1 MWIIIGLL
9 QKLLRKWR
17 TKPSLDLKSQI
28 QNQSQNLKSQIQNQS
43 QHDDGAN
50 IPLQNSHSKASE
62 TLSQHNGRI

>member
-1 MWIIIGLL
+1 MWVIIALF

-43 QHDDGAN
+43 QNDDGAN
-50 IPLQNSHSKASE
+50 IPLQNSKVSE

>member
-1 MWIIIGLL
+1 MWIIIVLL

-28 QNQSQNLKSQIQNQS
+28 QNQSQN
-43 QHDDGAN
+43 DDGAN
-50 IPLQNSHSKASE
+50 IPLQNSKASE

>member
-1 MWIIIGLL
+1 MWIIIALL

-28 QNQSQNLKSQIQNQS
+28 QNQSQN
-43 QHDDGAN
+43 DDGAN
-50 IPLQNSHSKASE
+50 IPLQNSKASE

>member
-1 MWIIIGLL
+1 MWVIIALL

-43 QHDDGAN
+43 QKNDDGAN
-50 IPLQNSHSKASE
+50 IPLQNSKVSE